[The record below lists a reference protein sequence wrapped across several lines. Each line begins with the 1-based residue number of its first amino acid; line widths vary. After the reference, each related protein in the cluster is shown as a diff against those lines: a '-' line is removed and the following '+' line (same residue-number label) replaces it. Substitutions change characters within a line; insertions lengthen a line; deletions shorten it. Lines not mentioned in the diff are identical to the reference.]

1 MLAVEARTPQSKT
14 ALHGRIAFI
23 VNPQGRNG
31 RTGKEWKK
39 ILPKLHEALGEHR
52 VATMV
57 TEAPR
62 HAEELTRQ
70 AVTGG
75 AEAVVAV
82 GGDGTIHEV
91 LPCGTGS
98 DYIRTFG
105 WNNDVDAAILR
116 IAKGNRRKVDVGFL
130 TATAPDDTQGLGMRQ
145 RRYFANIASAGLSAE
160 TAMHVESVKFLGA
173 KLAYVAATVIGFL
186 RYRPPTCRMQIH
198 GQEPVRL
205 GRMTAVVVG
214 NGQYFGGGMKIA
226 PTASPFNG
234 QLDVFALHHF
244 RLLDFAM
251 RGRHL
256 FKGTAH
262 LVEKQRI
269 RVDRCM
275 KLELEAEKGVRVPVE
290 ADGEYVGNLPASFE
304 VVPNAIELLC

>member
-82 GGDGTIHEV
+82 GGDGTIHEVVNGFFDKSSPTPRLLQGVSTAGGAKATALGV

-186 RYRPPTCRMQIH
+186 RYRPPTCRMQ
-198 GQEPVRL
+198 
-205 GRMTAVVVG
+205 
-214 NGQYFGGGMKIA
+214 
-226 PTASPFNG
+226 
-234 QLDVFALHHF
+234 VFALHHF